1 MVVTKQT
8 TSTEHLTK
16 VLHREIHLLRIY
28 PLFFL
33 VDGRCTTPQNRY
45 TFANHTRLARTRRG
59 PNMECA
65 KLPHSGIEFSNLIT
79 DGGAWL
85 FSLHYFT
92 LLTRPDD
99 TIHHTSLHNTL
110 FNTTY
115 ASTPGLYVVGLANR
129 TTTPNML
136 LYSLDFPFWEVP
148 TLLYGTFT
156 HSGRAFSSG
165 CSHPPT
171 HSLTGDIRKWT
182 LFRGHRNFHETL
194 HRTRIT

>member
-16 VLHREIHLLRIY
+16 VLHRENHLLRIY

-45 TFANHTRLARTRRG
+45 TFANHTRLGRTRRG

-65 KLPHSGIEFSNLIT
+65 KLPHCGIEFSNLIT

-99 TIHHTSLHNTL
+99 TIHHTSLRSTL

-115 ASTPGLYVVGLANR
+115 ASAPGLYVVGLANR
-129 TTTPNML
+129 TTTPNAVVLPGFSL
-136 LYSLDFPFWEVP
+136 LGSTYSAVWYLHALRESFFFRV
-148 TLLYGTFT
+148 FT
-156 HSGRAFSSG
+156 
-165 CSHPPT
+165 PT
-171 HSLTGDIRKWT
+171 HSLTDW
-182 LFRGHRNFHETL
+182 
-194 HRTRIT
+194 